1 MLCAVKSKQLGP
13 LALMTMK
20 ADVIEAENIPSASA
34 DELATILRELLA
46 CPEDV
51 AYTLGSQ
58 SQAAI
63 MELPHDSRPVT
74 YDGLVDVA
82 RFCVEEEPG
91 WSQTDCVKLIAQYPR
106 LDTLAP
112 GEPRLSQLCDEY
124 ETRFPGFRLITSD
137 EVHDP
142 QLALGEIEHVM
153 RNQKSKEPCT
163 QTSPEWQAELNR
175 LMEML
180 WDVSVDRA
188 AHLRP
193 GSVPLPEPTT
203 AAQSTSAQTV
213 ETPYVRSAPA
223 LATDANLKRNQP
235 PVSSH
240 ERADDEPFLSLSSFR
255 ALAVASPGLEKFFEH
270 DLVRSFRLEDVQWSS
285 TGGAFA
291 WHTAP
296 VVPRM
301 IAGRQGPEEKS
312 TKSSAGTTSLASA
325 LLHGNTASQD
335 TEAPVSYSR
344 DITTGTRGK
353 VVGFLGGLLGEEGK
367 TRMDALADQVALR
380 LQTHSVRGPLP
391 SFVEDSRGPTSEQK
405 NSSSPWRS
413 AWMRGRSAASNVVSD
428 ARTSGLTGRLAGV
441 FGIQGN
447 SSSSNNSPSVT
458 TAFSSQNGAG
468 EHAGQQQNASD
479 NILTQSALRGS
490 DLARDGPEA
499 AVASLRAANE
509 ALVKERDT
517 FVIDEMPASAD
528 NTMIEMDD
536 DVDHDVEGLDAL
548 IAGDTSHANHND
560 ETLTG
565 LPHDRNDSSSQENA
579 P

>member
-1 MLCAVKSKQLGP
+1 
-13 LALMTMK
+13 
-20 ADVIEAENIPSASA
+20 
-34 DELATILRELLA
+34 
-46 CPEDV
+46 
-51 AYTLGSQ
+51 
-58 SQAAI
+58 
-63 MELPHDSRPVT
+63 
-74 YDGLVDVA
+74 
-82 RFCVEEEPG
+82 
-91 WSQTDCVKLIAQYPR
+91 
-106 LDTLAP
+106 
-112 GEPRLSQLCDEY
+112 
-124 ETRFPGFRLITSD
+124 
-137 EVHDP
+137 
-142 QLALGEIEHVM
+142 
-153 RNQKSKEPCT
+153 
-163 QTSPEWQAELNR
+163 
-175 LMEML
+175 
-180 WDVSVDRA
+180 
-188 AHLRP
+188 
-193 GSVPLPEPTT
+193 
-203 AAQSTSAQTV
+203 
-213 ETPYVRSAPA
+213 
-223 LATDANLKRNQP
+223 
-235 PVSSH
+235 
-240 ERADDEPFLSLSSFR
+240 
-255 ALAVASPGLEKFFEH
+255 
-270 DLVRSFRLEDVQWSS
+270 
-285 TGGAFA
+285 
-291 WHTAP
+291 
-296 VVPRM
+296 M

-458 TAFSSQNGAG
+458 TAFSSQDGAG